1 MNSKKVVFV
10 SSIIVL
16 MLGAFMFQCN
26 FSGNFTIADENTR
39 HDEVKYPK
47 LASLSNNDIINSVF
61 DARVSDY
68 SNLGYFPQLYEPSLQ
83 ATYYALYILDA
94 IGKLNH
100 INQSEIID
108 YIVSHYE
115 VSSNRFMDILAYRY
129 LDTDFSKT
137 YFPLNSILEVN
148 CYAILSL
155 KILNRTDLFNKQ
167 GIIDFIWDCY
177 NPETS
182 GFIGQPYTAELED
195 GFRVSTADNTFFAV
209 FTLNLLMDNWVGY
222 SSKIQDIIQFI
233 NNLQYPGGLGW
244 MGGGFRNDDNTFVD
258 SLNPF
263 FDPNLISSYYCIKA
277 LEIFGMEE
285 SINII
290 DFHQFLDYFYDSNI
304 HYFRI
309 SEWDYG
315 VNYTNIVATALGLEL
330 SDITSYG
337 NIDRDKVIA
346 FIMGNRNFFGNWDQ
360 STIVKIHELTDTFQI
375 LRSLRN
381 SNETSQFSLE
391 EKNQI
396 GNSTLMYS
404 SYEGYSLLSDDYT
417 SMSYLHT
424 TISSFSLFDRV
435 SDLEIQE
442 LYTRIKNSYIDFAD
456 FGISRY
462 FYGYLLDETEIF
474 WFRSH
479 PIEYYTSGHKN
490 YLKDISQLNSH
501 KSTYFALES
510 LQKLF
515 KLDDFASGFNLM
527 NLVNDIVETQ
537 FLNDTYYGNYGGFSP
552 ILKYDVDRSEYL
564 NTIIYCE
571 YTFYALRCLEILSN
585 FLTLNI
591 TDLGFDI
598 TALYTYL
605 NRNTIENTQTLY
617 FNPSYTSDVETI
629 LQNTYYMIYIL
640 KILNL
645 YDKNTDKIENYVK
658 NNLNYNNIQNI
669 YYSYKISEILDLDVD
684 FDSDLTQDLIKKI
697 YSKEFEEFYMTSDKN
712 KIETEAFLWISEVAR
727 NSQIGIDAQ
736 YSSEV
741 PLGGVNHMEV
751 SLSNLIVR
759 DFGSYIS
766 FKFESNQIGT
776 INFNKLESNTYVAD
790 VPIPMNPKNYP
801 TVAGVLYA
809 YEGAQVKSEYNIIFN
824 TIYSLA
830 YDLNITKTISKV
842 KFEVNGSILA
852 NEKEY
857 PLINGSV
864 YTEIYKDDI
873 LIAAPN
879 FGHTNINESSIFS
892 LEYIPIENGTY
903 YFEIYLED
911 GFQESKVEIGNIIFI
926 KNVNDPDDPDDR
938 DDPINPNQNY
948 EENVKA
954 AIPFMIVFI
963 GVPGCAIAIS
973 SKQLGKVKKRPEYKN
988 SKSD

>member
-1 MNSKKVVFV
+1 M
-10 SSIIVL
+10 SIIVVL
-16 MLGAFMFQCN
+16 MLSISIFHSDISKSFTLA
-26 FSGNFTIADENTR
+26 SENFTYDEI
-39 HDEVKYPK
+39 EYPE
-47 LASLSNNDIINSVF
+47 LASSSNNEIINSIF

-68 SNLGYFPQLYEPSLQ
+68 SDLGYFPQIYEPSIQ
-83 ATYYALYILDA
+83 ATYYALFIFDA

-100 INQSEIID
+100 INQSEIIN
-108 YIVSHYE
+108 YIMSQYDG
-115 VSSNRFMDILAYRY
+115 SSNRFMDTLAYRY

-155 KILNRTDLFNKQ
+155 NILNRTDLFNTQ
-167 GIIDFIWDCY
+167 GMIDFIWDCY

-182 GFIGQPYTAELED
+182 GFIGQPYSAELEE

-222 SSKIQDIIQFI
+222 SSKIQDIIQYI

-258 SLNPF
+258 TLNPF
-263 FDPNLISSYYCIKA
+263 FEPNLISSYYCIKA

-285 SINII
+285 SINIV
-290 DFHQFLDYFYDSNI
+290 DFHQFLDYLYDSNSN
-304 HYFRI
+304 YFRI

-315 VNYTNIVATALGLEL
+315 VNYTNVVATALGLEL

-337 NIDRDKVIA
+337 NIDRDDAIA
-346 FIMGNRNFFGNWDQ
+346 FIMGNRNSFGNWDE
-360 STIVKIHELTDTFQI
+360 STIVKIHELIDTFQI
-375 LRSLRN
+375 IRSLRN

-391 EKNQI
+391 AKNQI
-396 GNSTLMYS
+396 GNSTLSYS
-404 SYEGYSLLSDDYT
+404 SYEVYSLLSDDYT

-424 TISSFSLFDRV
+424 IISSFSLFDRI

-462 FYGYLLDETEIF
+462 FYGYLLDETEIL

-515 KLDDFASGFNLM
+515 KLDDFATEFDLM
-527 NLVNDIVETQ
+527 SLVNDIVDTQ
-537 FLNDTYYGNYGGFSP
+537 FLNDTYYENYGGFSP

-564 NTIIYCE
+564 NTMIYCE
-571 YTFYALRCLEILSN
+571 YTYYALRCLEILSN
-585 FLTLNI
+585 YLTLNI

-605 NRNTIENTQTLY
+605 NRNTIENTETLY

-629 LQNTYYMIYIL
+629 LQNTYYMIYIM
-640 KILNL
+640 KMLNL
-645 YDKNTDKIENYVK
+645 YDKNTEKIENYVE
-658 NNLNYNNIQNI
+658 NNLNYNNIKNI
-669 YYSYKISEILDLDVD
+669 YYSYKISEILGLDIS
-684 FDSDLTQDLIKKI
+684 FDISLTQDLIQSI
-697 YSKEFEEFYMTSDKN
+697 YSEEREEFYLTPDKI
-712 KIETEAFLWISEVAR
+712 KIELDTFLWISEMAR
-727 NSQIGIDAQ
+727 NSQIGINAQ
-736 YSSEV
+736 YCSQV

-766 FKFESNQIGT
+766 FKFESDQIGT
-776 INFNKLESNTYVAD
+776 INFNKLENNIYVAD
-790 VPIPMNPKNYP
+790 VPIPMNSENYP

-809 YEGAQVKSEYNIIFN
+809 YEGAQVKAEYNVIFN

-830 YDLNITKTISKV
+830 YNLNISKTASKV

-857 PLINGSV
+857 ALINGSV
-864 YTEIYKDDI
+864 YTVIYKDDI
-873 LIAAPN
+873 IIATQN
-879 FGHTNINESSIFS
+879 FGHINLNESSIFI
-892 LEYIPIENGTY
+892 LEYIPIENGSY

-911 GFQESKVEIGNIIFI
+911 GFQESEVEIGNTLFI
-926 KNVNDPDDPDDR
+926 KNVDDPHDPDDPDDP
-938 DDPINPNQNY
+938 DDPINSNQNY
-948 EENVKA
+948 EESIKT
-954 AIPFMIVFI
+954 AIPLMIAFV
-963 GVPGCAIAIS
+963 GVPGCVIAIS
-973 SKQLGKVKKRPEYKN
+973 SKQLGKVKKRPEYNN
-988 SKSD
+988 SK